1 MPVSKKIKLMDKK
14 VEQTKAQYNLN
25 RETAMISALS
35 SGNVGKYEFWI
46 GEDVLLKE
54 ERIIRKSC
62 SNQKA

>member
-1 MPVSKKIKLMDKK
+1 MPVSKKMKLMDKK
-14 VEQTKAQYNLN
+14 VEQTKAQYNLD
-25 RETAMISALS
+25 RETAMISTLS

>member
-1 MPVSKKIKLMDKK
+1 MPVSKKMKLMDKK
-14 VEQTKAQYNLN
+14 VEQTKAQYNLD
-25 RETAMISALS
+25 RETAMISTLS

-54 ERIIRKSC
+54 KRIIRKSC

>member
-1 MPVSKKIKLMDKK
+1 MSVSKKMKLMDKK
-14 VEQTKAQYNLN
+14 VEQTKAQYNLD
-25 RETAMISALS
+25 RETAMISTLS